1 MNNLIEQIEAW
12 LTQLIDK
19 RVSEKLGVNP
29 ENTGMNPL
37 LEAQVQAVV
46 REQLDNSLLMERAVA
61 KQLTASPLVETI
73 VKEQIEEQLGNQG
86 GGFKNPINLLIDK
99 DGEFTAETRKQIEE
113 IATDCIETYAYD
125 DIIDDRLYAK
135 EYVDQDDVESVCKTI
150 IKELDIRLHIE

>member
-1 MNNLIEQIEAW
+1 MNSLIEQIEAW

-19 RVSEKLGVNP
+19 RVSEQLGVNQKSWRSP
-29 ENTGMNPL
+29 
-37 LEAQVQAVV
+37 EAQVQAVV
-46 REQLDNSLLMERAVA
+46 REQLDDSLLMERAVA

-73 VKEQIEEQLGNQG
+73 VKEKVENYVESFHLNS
-86 GGFKNPINLLIDK
+86 LVDK

>member
-1 MNNLIEQIEAW
+1 
-12 LTQLIDK
+12 
-19 RVSEKLGVNP
+19 
-29 ENTGMNPL
+29 
-37 LEAQVQAVV
+37 VQAVV

-73 VKEQIEEQLGNQG
+73 VKEQIEEQLNDAQLMERGVVEALIETIVPKQIEEQLG
-86 GGFKNPINLLIDK
+86 DQSGGFKNPINLLIDK

-113 IATDCIETYAYD
+113 IATDCIDGADYD

>member
-1 MNNLIEQIEAW
+1 MNSLIEQIEAW

-19 RVSEKLGVNP
+19 RVSEQLGVNQKSWRSP
-29 ENTGMNPL
+29 
-37 LEAQVQAVV
+37 EAQVQAVV
-46 REQLDNSLLMERAVA
+46 REQLDDSLLMERAVA

>member
-1 MNNLIEQIEAW
+1 MNSLIEQIEAW

-46 REQLDNSLLMERAVA
+46 REQLDNSQLMERAVA

-73 VKEQIEEQLGNQG
+73 VKEKVENYVESFHLNS
-86 GGFKNPINLLIDK
+86 LVDK